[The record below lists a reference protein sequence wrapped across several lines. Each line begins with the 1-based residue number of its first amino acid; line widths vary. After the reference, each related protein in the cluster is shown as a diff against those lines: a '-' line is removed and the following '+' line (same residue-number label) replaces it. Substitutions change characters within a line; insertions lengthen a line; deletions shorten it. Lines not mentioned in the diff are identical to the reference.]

1 MPHYDVSQN
10 RYLRLFTR
18 YVDIDTGEINHK
30 GFERDLRDLRNSG
43 VSLSD
48 SKAIIKGRKAT
59 SPLSEFMLKYGFPY
73 AMVDF
78 IYNYVLY
85 EMIDPLLIRSGM
97 FIVSEAD
104 KTATGLGREPQ
115 VNFTYYEQL
124 RTRGGKT
131 KPKNELKLVI
141 PAGVSLNEAK
151 SFLDNNWR
159 EFVEPRLK
167 RYRTSV
173 DAPRRRIRS
182 RDERIVRAVLQLKA
196 EGLTH
201 AQVAEEINERFERT
215 YNTNN
220 IARILY
226 RHRRGD

>member
-18 YVDIDTGEINHK
+18 YVDIDSGEIHHK
-30 GFERDLRDLRNSG
+30 GFERDMRDLRDSG
-43 VSLSD
+43 VSLVD
-48 SKAIIKGRKAT
+48 SKAIIKGRKNP
-59 SPLSEFMLKYGFPY
+59 SPLSEFMLKYRFPY

-78 IYNYVLY
+78 IYNYVIH
-85 EMIDPLLIRSGM
+85 ETIDPLLIRSGM

-104 KTATGLGREPQ
+104 KTAAGLGREPQ
-115 VNFTYYEQL
+115 INFALYEQL
-124 RTRGGKT
+124 RTHGGKT
-131 KPKNELKLVI
+131 KPKNELKLII

-173 DAPRRRIRS
+173 DAPRGRIRS
-182 RDERIVRAVLQLKA
+182 RDERIVRAILRLKA
-196 EGLTH
+196 KGLTH
-201 AQVAEEINERFERT
+201 TQVADKINRQFNKT
-215 YNTNN
+215 YNSNN

-226 RHRRGD
+226 RFRHGS